1 MPVVTSARVGLIER
15 TGVPAREK
23 LRIPAAASA
32 RPIRIS
38 EPPMIQWTRSIP
50 GTGNGKRSRR
60 SETKPI
66 RRAARKRRGGRAM
79 TPAVPVSVNC
89 CPAGS
94 IAVLAPADA
103 AGLRSKNS
111 SPKTTTRVSFCHVDN
126 HGVNWRSW
134 YSLKGTEAMAAAR
147 HRTGAAPRTGAGRIV
162 DSKAEAI
169 AELMLEV
176 AQCFFRIRALGQKT
190 GLITSWGG
198 GAFGFMRSLALLGPL
213 TVPQI
218 AQMRPTSRQ
227 RMQRL
232 AGEVAAGGLVTF
244 IDNPKHRRSKLVQL
258 TPKGDARY
266 RELNAR
272 LLSIA
277 STMGIALSEAD
288 TRKTIEIV
296 RHLSDDV
303 KARSERLS

>member
-1 MPVVTSARVGLIER
+1 
-15 TGVPAREK
+15 
-23 LRIPAAASA
+23 
-32 RPIRIS
+32 
-38 EPPMIQWTRSIP
+38 
-50 GTGNGKRSRR
+50 
-60 SETKPI
+60 
-66 RRAARKRRGGRAM
+66 
-79 TPAVPVSVNC
+79 
-89 CPAGS
+89 
-94 IAVLAPADA
+94 
-103 AGLRSKNS
+103 
-111 SPKTTTRVSFCHVDN
+111 
-126 HGVNWRSW
+126 
-134 YSLKGTEAMAAAR
+134 MAAAR
-147 HRTGAAPRTGAGRIV
+147 RKTGTGRNTATRPV
-162 DSKAEAI
+162 ADSKAEAV

-232 AGEVAAGGLVTF
+232 ADELAAEGLVEF
-244 IDNPKHRRSKLVQL
+244 IDNPKHRRSKLVRL
-258 TPKGDARY
+258 THKGDALY
-266 RELNAR
+266 RELDAR

-277 STMGIALSEAD
+277 STLGAPLGDADIRKATGIL
-288 TRKTIEIV
+288 